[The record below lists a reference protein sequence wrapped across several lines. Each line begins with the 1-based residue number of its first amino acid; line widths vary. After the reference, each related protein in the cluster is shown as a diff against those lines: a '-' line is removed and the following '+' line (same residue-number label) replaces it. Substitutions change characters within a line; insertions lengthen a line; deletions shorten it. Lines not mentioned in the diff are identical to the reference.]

1 MTPEP
6 PFKYDNIADLY
17 ASRVDAAPYNALYE
31 RPAMLTLLPPVS
43 GARVLDAGTGA
54 GWYAA
59 ELAKRGALVTAV
71 DGSAAM
77 IEHAHARFASGS
89 LTEVAG
95 QVELR
100 VVDLEQPLSFASGSS
115 YDGIV
120 SSLVLH
126 YLREW
131 VPTLR
136 EFGRILKPNGWLLF
150 STIHPAAESIRLAT
164 KRYLE
169 VEPIDDYWKWL
180 GNVRY
185 YRRSLSAII
194 NAVTEAGLMVEKLFE
209 PLPTEEFRKAESKS
223 YERLMKQPEFL
234 IIRARPFQSE
244 TTVMK

>member
-1 MTPEP
+1 MPPEP
-6 PFKYDNIADLY
+6 PFKYDNIADAY

-31 RPAMLTLLPPVS
+31 RPAMLALLPDLS

-59 ELAKRGALVTAV
+59 ELARRGALVTAI

-77 IEHAHARFASGS
+77 IEHARARFASGS
-89 LTEVAG
+89 LTELTG
-95 QVELR
+95 QVDLR
-100 VVDLEQPLSFASGSS
+100 VADLEQPLSFASDSS

-136 EFGRILKPNGWLLF
+136 EFRRILKPNGWLLF
-150 STIHPAAESIRLAT
+150 STVHPAAESIQRAT
-164 KRYLE
+164 HRYLE
-169 VEPIDDYWKWL
+169 VEPVDDYWKWL

-185 YRRSLSAII
+185 YRRSFSAII
-194 NAVTEAGLMVEKLFE
+194 NAVTEAGLTVKKVVE
-209 PLPTEEFRKAESKS
+209 PLPTEEFRKVESKS
-223 YERLMKQPEFL
+223 YEHLLKQPEFL
-234 IIRARPFQSE
+234 IICARP
-244 TTVMK
+244 